1 MEKLNI
7 LAGLANTGFLRPIQ
21 LQYNYHQIVFFQ
33 YNYNT
38 IQKMIFNEK
47 YNYNTIIAY
56 YIAIQ
61 YNSQYNTIQG
71 YGSLEEVV
79 RGILC

>member
-1 MEKLNI
+1 M
-7 LAGLANTGFLRPIQ
+7 ANTGILQPIQ
-21 LQYNYHQIVFFQ
+21 LQYNYHQIVILQ
-33 YNYNT
+33 YNYNA
-38 IQKMIFNEK
+38 IQKMTFEEQC
-47 YNYNTIIAY
+47 NYNTIIAY

-79 RGILC
+79 SGILC